1 MLREKEMSKFLC
13 LFSTAVS
20 ALLLLVFLLDI
31 VAGVP
36 FKKASSLMDI
46 IFIVCSAG
54 VVALSIICLRQQK

>member
-1 MLREKEMSKFLC
+1 MSKVLC
-13 LFSTAVS
+13 LFSIAVS
-20 ALLLLVFLLDI
+20 ALLLLVFALDL

-54 VVALSIICLRQQK
+54 VVALGVLCLRKQK

>member
-1 MLREKEMSKFLC
+1 MSKVLC

-31 VAGVP
+31 AAGVP
-36 FKKASSLMDI
+36 FKKANTLVDI

-54 VVALSIICLRQQK
+54 VIALSILCFRKLK